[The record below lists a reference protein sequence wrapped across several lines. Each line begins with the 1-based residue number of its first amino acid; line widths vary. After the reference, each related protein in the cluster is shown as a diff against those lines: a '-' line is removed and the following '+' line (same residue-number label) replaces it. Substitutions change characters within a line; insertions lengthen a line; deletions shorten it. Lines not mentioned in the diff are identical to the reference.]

1 MELSTPNNAD
11 QHVVREAVCSGNLD
25 LVRSRLDDN
34 PVLLWIK
41 EPGTNQTLL
50 HLAINNVQYDVARLL
65 LLKGAF
71 AEIPDGEGWK
81 PLACAATG
89 GPSLF
94 EFAEMLLEFGA
105 DADSMNL
112 QLRRSALH
120 ICAETG
126 FTRLAER
133 LLEHDPQIDLE
144 DVTGQTPLEKAVAWR
159 RTDMVQLLLRHGAV
173 RRRNPGQGGDVR
185 RVPMNRTYSP
195 EDADIARLLQSS
207 HLLQGPPISRKSTW
221 DTRSQQAIVARHPT
235 PLDDWAKMTACYA
248 FTATVVDFFI
258 KDKERR
264 IEESVTVYDLL
275 YGRGGDRIMREAQ
288 AGQTEAKRSF
298 RWYHLPANNVSRTSC
313 SCF

>member
-1 MELSTPNNAD
+1 MELSAPNNAD

-25 LVRSRLDDN
+25 LVRSRLDEN

-71 AEIPDGEGWK
+71 SEVPDGEGWK
-81 PLACAATG
+81 PLACAAMG
-89 GPSLF
+89 GSSLF
-94 EFAEMLLEFGA
+94 AFAEMLLEFGA
-105 DADSMNL
+105 DVDSMNL
-112 QLRRSALH
+112 QLRRSTLH

-126 FTRLAER
+126 FTRLAEM
-133 LLEHDPQIDLE
+133 LLERDPQVDLE
-144 DVTGQTPLEKAVAWR
+144 DVAGQTPLEKAVAWR
-159 RTDMVQLLLRHGAV
+159 RTDMVQLLLRHGAT
-173 RRRNPGQGGDVR
+173 RRRNPGQGGAVH

-195 EDADIARLLQSS
+195 EDEDIKRLLKSS
-207 HLLQGPPISRKSTW
+207 HLLQGPPVSRRSTW
-221 DTRSQQAIVARHPT
+221 DTRPQQTIVARHPT
-235 PLDDWAKMTACYA
+235 PLDDWAKMTACHA

-258 KDKERR
+258 KEKERR

-298 RWYHLPANNVSRTSC
+298 RWYHLPANNVSRT
-313 SCF
+313 